1 MKEIVNRKTIRRTI
15 ALLFWLIVWQLLALL
30 VDNDILFVSPWQTL
44 CALWSLLGKGTFWQ
58 TVGMSLCRIGAGFL
72 LGMVSALGLAV
83 LSKKYSFAEE
93 LLSPVMT
100 LCKAVPI
107 AVFVVLLLIWWG
119 SSCLAVAICFLIV
132 LPNIYIN
139 TLEGLKN
146 TDKKLL
152 EMAKVFELPSRTR
165 FFYIYRPALKPFL
178 SSSLK
183 LSLGMCWKSGV
194 AAEVIGTPDYS
205 IGEQLYMSKIHLDTA
220 GVFAW
225 AVVIVALSVTFERVV
240 LWLADKFWAWEPKSE
255 PIAGTNGSGYR
266 LVLDSVSKS
275 YGEQVVLQKLCAQYE
290 SGETYYLTSPSG
302 SGKTTLLRILCG
314 LEKPDAGRVQWRR
327 MVQGAENAECIQMV
341 QADICTEQPCTLQ
354 EWQCSMVFQED
365 RLCEDYSAVRNV
377 EMVTG
382 DRSSSREALLKLLD
396 ADALDKPCSQLS
408 GGMKRRVALVRAMES
423 VSDCV
428 LLDEPFTGM
437 DAETKARAEAYIAE
451 RQSGRILIIATHIG
465 DNRYGRKKCRK
476 PRNAGRNYGGGYR
489 LRVEN

>member
-1 MKEIVNRKTIRRTI
+1 MNNKTIRRVIT
-15 ALLFWLIVWQLLALL
+15 LLFWLIVWQLLAMI
-30 VDNDILFVSPWQTL
+30 VDNDILLVTPWQTL
-44 CALWSLLGKGTFWQ
+44 CALWSLLGKGVFWQ

-72 LGMVSALGLAV
+72 LGLVAAFFLAIF
-83 LSKKYSFAEE
+83 SKRYAWAEE

-100 LCKAVPI
+100 LCKAVPM

-152 EMAKVFELPSRTR
+152 EMATVFALPARTK
-165 FFYIYRPALKPFL
+165 FFYIYRPSLKPFV

-194 AAEVIGTPDYS
+194 AAEVIGTPSFS

-225 AVVIVALSVTFERVV
+225 AVVIVALSVAFERVV
-240 LWLADKFWAWEPKSE
+240 LWLADKFWAWEPECGMRTEAMQNWQK
-255 PIAGTNGSGYR
+255 AGTEQKMIDLSQSAAGTKGSGYK

-275 YGEQVVLQKLCAQYE
+275 YGEQMVLQKLCAQYE

-314 LEKPDAGRVQWRR
+314 LEKPDVGLVQWRR
-327 MVQGAENAECIQMV
+327 MTHGTEKVDGIQMAK
-341 QADICTEQPCTLQ
+341 ADVWTEQPYTLQ
-354 EWQCSMVFQED
+354 ERQYSMVFQED

-382 DRSSSREALLKLLD
+382 NRAQARAALLQLLD
-396 ADALDKPCSQLS
+396 ADVLDKPCSQLS
-408 GGMKRRVALVRAMES
+408 GGMKRRVALVRAMEC

-437 DAETKARAEAYIAE
+437 DAGTKARVEKYIQE
-451 RQSGRILIIATHIG
+451 RQQGRIMIMATHI
-465 DNRYGRKKCRK
+465 
-476 PRNAGRNYGGGYR
+476 
-489 LRVEN
+489 